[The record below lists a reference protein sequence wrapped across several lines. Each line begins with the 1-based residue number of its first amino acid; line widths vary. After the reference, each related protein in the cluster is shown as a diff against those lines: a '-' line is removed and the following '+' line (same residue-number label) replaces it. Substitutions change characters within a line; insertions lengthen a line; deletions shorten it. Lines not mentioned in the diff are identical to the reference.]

1 MYKDNAVGLPI
12 NKIVESLRKSPE
24 GTTVENFVSKWY
36 GKSANYAN
44 IFFLLALN
52 PRFIMLQGIQP
63 LQMIPHKLAGMTVEV
78 RGGNM
83 VDATAHAYYST
94 ALGMLRTLKPT
105 EFNIALAKSGVR
117 QKVITEAML
126 REFLGDTYFSQGKI
140 NAKLAGK
147 KA

>member
-1 MYKDNAVGLPI
+1 
-12 NKIVESLRKSPE
+12 
-24 GTTVENFVSKWY
+24 
-36 GKSANYAN
+36 
-44 IFFLLALN
+44 
-52 PRFIMLQGIQP
+52 
-63 LQMIPHKLAGMTVEV
+63 MIPHKLAGMTIEV

-83 VDATAHAYYST
+83 VDATTHAYYST

-147 KA
+147 KALNFVNGKIPVGFMEKFTRLQAINIIGEHMLSLGYSKEFVIKQAPYIANQRMV